1 MPTTRPSNSTI
12 VMTFPAAELNA
23 AQVADFKVKLR
34 RSVEKIMQERL
45 ATIGIAIE
53 GLLEVQIAYS
63 TSATVATLT
72 IHSTARATSVDA
84 LRQALRD
91 QPPRVNI
98 GANAFEASSVAR
110 AAEATGS
117 PAVSP
122 TATMS
127 DGDQSTAFVLAVL
140 AVAVLAGAVLG
151 VWVQR
156 EATATHGSTATKKS
170 IEKSIGLGRHKLG
183 VGSPTGTADKGR
195 REEDRLANDP
205 IIRSLAIHANQQSV
219 SKQDVHHKQSRS
231 STPPRRSMPIPRC
244 IHTLALA
251 CERSRS
257 NERLRVQISPSPL
270 RCPLRTQH
278 ALRSRKS
285 CSTPRPWACTV
296 SG

>member
-1 MPTTRPSNSTI
+1 MLLK
-12 VMTFPAAELNA
+12 ELQKFDLVGKTA
-23 AQVADFKVKLR
+23 
-34 RSVEKIMQERL
+34 
-45 ATIGIAIE
+45 
-53 GLLEVQIAYS
+53 
-63 TSATVATLT
+63 
-72 IHSTARATSVDA
+72 TARTAQLGGAKVVAPATKAPS
-84 LRQALRD
+84 
-91 QPPRVNI
+91 
-98 GANAFEASSVAR
+98 
-110 AAEATGS
+110 
-117 PAVSP
+117 
-122 TATMS
+122 
-127 DGDQSTAFVLAVL
+127 
-140 AVAVLAGAVLG
+140 G
-151 VWVQR
+151 VHR
-156 EATATHGSTATKKS
+156 HTATHGSTATKES

-195 REEDRLANDP
+195 REEDRLVNDP

-257 NERLRVQISPSPL
+257 NERLRAQIPPSPL